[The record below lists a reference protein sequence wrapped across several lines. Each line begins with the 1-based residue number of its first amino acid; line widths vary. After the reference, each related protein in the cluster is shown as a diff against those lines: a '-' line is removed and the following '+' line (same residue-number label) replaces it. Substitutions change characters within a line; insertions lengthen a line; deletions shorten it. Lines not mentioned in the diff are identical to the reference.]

1 MNQWSIMASGTRNAD
16 GNIPPSFT
24 GYEKAF
30 CGWDTPIELN
40 ESTNISH
47 LQPIASG
54 GKCYKIVNPNN
65 PNEYYLLENRNGN
78 TNWDKGLN
86 TDGTGAAVNGLLV
99 YHVTYDENIWA
110 VNEVNASTRTIQRMV
125 PIPADGN
132 LENYYSTIGG
142 YHINPDGLAGDL
154 YPYRTNSGSFN
165 NALTDGTSPAAS
177 LNTPNTDGTYLM
189 HKTLPIL
196 QKHGREHFFF
206 IFFHHHRYNIGN
218 SA

>member
-1 MNQWSIMASGTRNAD
+1 M
-16 GNIPPSFT
+16 
-24 GYEKAF
+24 
-30 CGWDTPIELN
+30 
-40 ESTNISH
+40 
-47 LQPIASG
+47 
-54 GKCYKIVNPNN
+54 
-65 PNEYYLLENRNGN
+65 
-78 TNWDKGLN
+78 
-86 TDGTGAAVNGLLV
+86 NGLLV

-142 YHINPDGLAGDL
+142 CHINPDGLAGDL

-189 HKTLPIL
+189 HK
-196 QKHGREHFFF
+196 
-206 IFFHHHRYNIGN
+206 NITDITKNTDG
-218 SA
+218 SISFSFSSTTII